1 MMSQRQSVALNILRR
16 EYGKLFEENWSLL
29 TGGVLIGL
37 MSIVTFTWARPWG
50 VGGGIRNWG
59 DWLLYWTDLY
69 DVAPKSAMTS
79 SSSLLAIGLFWGAL
93 AAALL
98 ARQFAVRIPPKLELL
113 KGAVGGMLLGIGAA
127 LAGGCNVGGFYS
139 SISAFSLS
147 GFAMMIGLLLGAY
160 VGLKYLYWELEHLP
174 LVSNNENGASIGKE
188 NNWNQWQPLL
198 GFGLILG
205 AYWVKEIYVL
215 QGYVIAGGLLLCG
228 IAFGFIMHRSR
239 FCFARCF
246 REPFMTGDAAATRAM
261 IISLLICT
269 LGFAVIKWSGLR
281 SEYAFTAPSFGLGG
295 LVGGFIF
302 GFGMLLAGGCGS
314 GTIWRAAEGQVK
326 LMAALVAFAISTSLT
341 KSLIRSVE
349 TLRTLVGQKIFLP
362 DLLGY
367 PLTIFCVFIVM
378 ALWYFTVTWNEETEY
393 LIVEM

>member
-1 MMSQRQSVALNILRR
+1 MSRKQSTAFNILRR

-29 TGGVLIGL
+29 TGGVMIGL
-37 MSIVTFTWARPWG
+37 MSIVTFVWARPWG

-59 DWLLYWTDLY
+59 DWLFHWTGLY
-69 DVAPKSAMTS
+69 DAAPKSALTS
-79 SSSLLAIGLFWGAL
+79 SSSVLAIGLLWGAL

-98 ARQFAVRIPPKLELL
+98 ARQFAVRIPPKFELL
-113 KGAVGGMLLGIGAA
+113 KGAVGGILLGIGAA

-139 SISAFSLS
+139 SIGAFSLS

-160 VGLKYLYWELEHLP
+160 VGLKYLYWELEYLP
-174 LVSNNENGASIGKE
+174 LVSSHENDASIGRKS
-188 NNWNQWQPLL
+188 NWKQWQPAL
-198 GFGLILG
+198 GGGLILS
-205 AYWVKEIYVL
+205 AYWVKEIYAL

-246 REPFMTGDAAATRAM
+246 REPFMTGDATATRAM

-269 LGFAVIKWSGLR
+269 LGFSVIKWAGLR
-281 SEYAFTAPSFGLGG
+281 SEYAFIAPSSGLGG
-295 LVGGFIF
+295 LIGGFIF

-326 LMAALVAFAISTSLT
+326 LMAALVTFAVSTSLT
-341 KSLIRSVE
+341 KSLVRSAE
-349 TLRTLVGQKIFLP
+349 TIRTLVGQKVFLP
-362 DLLGY
+362 DLFGY
-367 PLTIFCVFIVM
+367 SLTMFCVFIVM
-378 ALWYFTVTWNEETEY
+378 AVWYFTVTWNEETEHFV
-393 LIVEM
+393 VEM